1 MSASFEVEM
10 TPEEA
15 ALIEKA
21 ASALGCGVEEF
32 ARAEVVLAAR
42 RELGDRRE
50 AADIR
55 QAVLEGY
62 KDVVAG
68 RVLPLEE
75 DLRAMVRKVKG
86 EE

>member
-21 ASALGCGVEEF
+21 ATAVGCGVEEF

-42 RELGDRRE
+42 RELGDRTRFVLDGE
-50 AADIR
+50 A
-55 QAVLEGY
+55 LERWEEINRRPAR
-62 KDVVAG
+62 D
-68 RVLPLEE
+68 LPG
-75 DLRAMVRKVKG
+75 VRSLV
-86 EE
+86 ERRSVFE